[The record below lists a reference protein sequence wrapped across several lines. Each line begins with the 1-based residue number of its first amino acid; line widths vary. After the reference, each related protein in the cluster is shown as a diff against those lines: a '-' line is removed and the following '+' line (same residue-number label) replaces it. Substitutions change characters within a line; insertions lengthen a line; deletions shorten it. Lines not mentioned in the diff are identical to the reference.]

1 MKKSVIITFVTLIST
16 AFSIPVVFSDD
27 DRDEYRQRSLGVAPV
42 TSKPYT
48 SECSSCHM
56 AYPPGLLPASSWNK
70 IMNGLDSHFGDNA
83 EVDSDD
89 YRLISKF
96 LNDNSADK
104 SGYRRSRKIMRSINE
119 NNAPLR
125 ISELPYIKRKHDEI
139 PDKMIKYNPKVNNL
153 SNCSACH
160 SQAEKGLFDEDNIL
174 IPGFGRWDD

>member
-1 MKKSVIITFVTLIST
+1 MKKSIIITLVTLVST

-42 TSKPYT
+42 TSKPYIN
-48 SECSSCHM
+48 ECSSCHM
-56 AYPPGLLPASSWNK
+56 AYPPGLLPASSWKK

-89 YRLISKF
+89 FKIISNF
-96 LNDNSADK
+96 LDSNSADK
-104 SGYRRSRKIMRSINE
+104 SSYRRSRKIMRSINE
-119 NNAPLR
+119 KNTPLR

-160 SQAEKGLFDEDNIL
+160 SQAEKGLFDEDNIR
-174 IPGFGRWDD
+174 IPGFGHWDD